1 MADETTKKIPRSYSR
16 YTREAVRLLGGLIR
30 ARRIERRLS
39 VEDLA
44 TRSGVSRD
52 MMRRIEQGDPRCAI
66 GLAFAAAAILGVA
79 LFDSDRDHIAGNLPE
94 QEKQLRLIPTA
105 VHKPRTDTKE
115 DI

>member
-1 MADETTKKIPRSYSR
+1 MADETIKRIPRSYSR

-39 VEDLA
+39 VEELA

-66 GLAFAAAAILGVA
+66 GPVFEAAAIVGVA
-79 LFDSDRDHIAGNLPE
+79 LFDSDRDRLAGHLAE
-94 QEKQLRLIPTA
+94 QETKLRLLPKA
-105 VHKPRTDTKE
+105 VHKPRSEVKD
-115 DI
+115 DF

>member
-44 TRSGVSRD
+44 TSSGVSRD

-66 GLAFAAAAILGVA
+66 GLVFEAAAIVG
-79 LFDSDRDHIAGNLPE
+79 DRNRVLYGNSE
-94 QEKQLRLIPTA
+94 A
-105 VHKPRTDTKE
+105 VRVNPRGRPPLKKKKH
-115 DI
+115 

>member
-44 TRSGVSRD
+44 TRSGNS
-52 MMRRIEQGDPRCAI
+52 G
-66 GLAFAAAAILGVA
+66 
-79 LFDSDRDHIAGNLPE
+79 S
-94 QEKQLRLIPTA
+94 
-105 VHKPRTDTKE
+105 
-115 DI
+115 